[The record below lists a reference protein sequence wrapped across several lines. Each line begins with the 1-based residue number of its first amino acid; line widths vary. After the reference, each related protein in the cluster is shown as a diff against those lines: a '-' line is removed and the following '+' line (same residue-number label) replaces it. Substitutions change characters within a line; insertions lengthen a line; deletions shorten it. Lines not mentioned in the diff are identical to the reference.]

1 MIKKLKLINFRGV
14 KEGELE
20 LGDLTILV
28 GSNNSAKTTILE
40 ALFLAPNPLRFVPY
54 MLQQGVDLAT
64 PPATVPSLT
73 AASLVHELHKTLNSD
88 GYAFLLYKYIAEE
101 AVIRWDDGELK
112 FIKHGNNILLKDDK
126 NAFSHYSSIYVSE
139 DEIRHFGRLGLSF
152 NNVWTANER
161 NRERLLMSESLL
173 ISSELVKLAQWFIYS
188 NWAYIANCG
197 IPSEV
202 AKDISQLVN
211 EDYTNITIEPF
222 LAGKLAIFGL
232 LKDGSRIR
240 LGDLG
245 AGTQVYII
253 SRILYE
259 LKKPQILLWDDVE
272 AHMNPR
278 MLIRMAEWFSELV
291 ENGVQVVVT
300 THSLEAV
307 RILAEFNRNA
317 TIYVTSLENG
327 ILKAKKLTID
337 DVENLLS
344 AGIDIRMVGAAV
356 L

>member
-1 MIKKLKLINFRGV
+1 MVKKLKLINFRGV

-54 MLQQGVDLAT
+54 IL
-64 PPATVPSLT
+64 PSDPSGKTST
-73 AASLVHELHKTLNSD
+73 AALIVHEMHKTLNGD
-88 GYAFLLYKYIAEE
+88 GYAFLLYKYIAEK
-101 AVIRWDDGELK
+101 AIIQWDDIELK
-112 FIKHGNNILLKDDK
+112 LIKHGDNILLVDNKNIFHNYNTVYISGKDLR
-126 NAFSHYSSIYVSE
+126 F
-139 DEIRHFGRLGLSF
+139 FGLLGLSSKSS
-152 NNVWTANER
+152 WTNER
-161 NRERLLMSESLL
+161 NREILLMPESLL
-173 ISSELVKLAQWFIYS
+173 ISSELIKFAQWYIYS

-197 IPSEV
+197 IPIEV
-202 AKDISQLVN
+202 AEDISHFVN
-211 EDYTNITIEPF
+211 EDYINITIEPF

-272 AHMNPR
+272 SHMNPR
-278 MLIRMAEWFSELV
+278 MLIRIAEWFSELV

-317 TIYVTSLENG
+317 TIYITSLENG
-327 ILKAKKLTID
+327 VLKTKKLTID

-344 AGIDIRMVGAAV
+344 AGIDIRMIGATV

>member
-1 MIKKLKLINFRGV
+1 MINKLKLTNFRGV
-14 KEGELE
+14 REGELE

-40 ALFLAPNPLRFVPY
+40 ASFLAPNPLRFVPY
-54 MLQQGVDLAT
+54 IL
-64 PPATVPSLT
+64 PPGTGLT
-73 AASLVHELHKTLNSD
+73 AASLVHELHKTLDSD
-88 GYAFLLYKYIAEE
+88 GYAFLLYKYIAKE
-101 AVIRWDDGELK
+101 AVIQWDDRVLK
-112 FIKHGNNILLKDDK
+112 FIKGDKNILLNDNK
-126 NAFSHYSSIYVSE
+126 NAFSHYYSIHVSE
-139 DEIRHFGRLGLSF
+139 GELRYFGGLSLSS
-152 NNVWTANER
+152 NEVWTGNEQ
-161 NRERLLMSESLL
+161 NRERLLIPESLL
-173 ISSELVKLAQWFIYS
+173 ISSELVKFAQWYIYS

-197 IPSEV
+197 IPVEV
-202 AKDISQLVN
+202 AEDLSHLVN

-278 MLIRMAEWFSELV
+278 MLIRIAEWFSELV

-344 AGIDIRMVGAAV
+344 AGIDIRIIGATV

>member
-1 MIKKLKLINFRGV
+1 MIKKLKLINFRGI

-54 MLQQGVDLAT
+54 MPQRVDLTAYHAEVS
-64 PPATVPSLT
+64 PLT
-73 AASLVHELHKTLNSD
+73 AASLIHEMHKTLNSE

-101 AVIRWDDGELK
+101 AVIQCDDKELK
-112 FIKHGNNILLKDDK
+112 FIKYGNIIHLVANKRIF
-126 NAFSHYSSIYVSE
+126 AHYHTYDTPKGKIES
-139 DEIRHFGRLGLSF
+139 FGWLGLSS
-152 NNVWTANER
+152 AGLGGDER
-161 NRERLLMSESLL
+161 NREILLMPESLL
-173 ISSELVKLAQWFIYS
+173 ISSELVKFAQWYIYS

-197 IPSEV
+197 IPVEV
-202 AKDISQLVN
+202 AEDISHLVS

-278 MLIRMAEWFSELV
+278 MLIRIAEWFSDLV
-291 ENGVQVVVT
+291 EIGVQVVVT

-327 ILKAKKLTID
+327 ILKARKLTID
-337 DVENLLS
+337 DVESLLS
-344 AGIDIRMVGAAV
+344 AGVDIRMADAV
-356 L
+356 VL

>member
-1 MIKKLKLINFRGV
+1 MIKKLKLINFRGI

-20 LGDLTILV
+20 LGDLTIFV

-54 MLQQGVDLAT
+54 ML
-64 PPATVPSLT
+64 PPSPPRITLT
-73 AASLVHELHKTLNSD
+73 AASLIHELHKTLDSD
-88 GYAFLLYKYIAEE
+88 GYAFLLYKYIADE
-101 AVIRWDDGELK
+101 AEMQWNNEDYLK
-112 FIKHGNNILLKDDK
+112 LVRSGDSIFLTTNKISEFPYRPSVKTSKGDIFFFGYIGLSSNNI
-126 NAFSHYSSIYVSE
+126 
-139 DEIRHFGRLGLSF
+139 RLD
-152 NNVWTANER
+152 ER
-161 NRERLLMSESLL
+161 NREILLMPESLL
-173 ISSELVKLAQWFIYS
+173 ISSELVKFAQWYIYS
-188 NWAYIANCG
+188 NWAYIANRG
-197 IPSEV
+197 IPVEV
-202 AKDISQLVN
+202 AEDISHLVS

-278 MLIRMAEWFSELV
+278 MLIRIAEWFSDLV
-291 ENGVQVVVT
+291 EIGVQVVVT

-327 ILKAKKLTID
+327 ILKARKLTID
-337 DVENLLS
+337 DVESLLS
-344 AGIDIRMVGAAV
+344 AGVDIRMADAV
-356 L
+356 VL